1 MERGSDVVRRD
12 VKMRG
17 RGLTWRKRV
26 PARRRGARE
35 MVEGCRSWREAF
47 VIARVIISGDVMFS
61 SWRKRTRGPQRNC

>member
-17 RGLTWRKRV
+17 HGLTWRNRV
-26 PARRRGARE
+26 PTRQHGARE

-61 SWRKRTRGPQRNC
+61 SWRKRTRGTRRKC